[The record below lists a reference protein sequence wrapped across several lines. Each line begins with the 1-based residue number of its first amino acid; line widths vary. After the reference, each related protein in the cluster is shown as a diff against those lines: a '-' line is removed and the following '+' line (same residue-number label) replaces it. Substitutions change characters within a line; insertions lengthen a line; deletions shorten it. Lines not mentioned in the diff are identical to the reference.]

1 MEEVIIIG
9 FFSIFGI
16 LIGSIIT
23 LIGSN
28 YIAKRNHEYSL
39 EKLGKEHKMRIDF
52 MKKESFFKKKL
63 EYFER
68 IMYTLEEILTNWKV
82 ARTNPDPYLNK
93 MTDRR
98 TKFIREMTVNFG
110 VSDGRIA
117 RDYRIFVSFSQV
129 IDLKHDTYSD
139 LISFRGQFINKLE
152 SLQLSPRNCN
162 ADDLIKLVRTMLQM
176 ELEPQE
182 NINYNK
188 FDLLKS
194 IFLKSCLNFCKKLL
208 NNKKNIKFK
217 FKFEKNR
224 DIS

>member
-68 IMYTLEEILTNWKV
+68 IMYTLEEILTNLLTINELRNLGDKTKWKKILDK
-82 ARTNPDPYLNK
+82 NLDLDDEGEKGYLIYFDKISKAKEKYIELREEIGYIHNILMGENK
-93 MTDRR
+93 
-98 TKFIREMTVNFG
+98 
-110 VSDGRIA
+110 
-117 RDYRIFVSFSQV
+117 
-129 IDLKHDTYSD
+129 IDKQRLYQIGEKIER
-139 LISFRGQFINKLE
+139 LQNLLKLE
-152 SLQLSPRNCN
+152 L
-162 ADDLIKLVRTMLQM
+162 
-176 ELEPQE
+176 
-182 NINYNK
+182 
-188 FDLLKS
+188 
-194 IFLKSCLNFCKKLL
+194 
-208 NNKKNIKFK
+208 
-217 FKFEKNR
+217 
-224 DIS
+224 